1 VIDLVAEQ
9 SRLGGL
15 ERWLHDPEVDEV
27 MVNRGSDIWVDR
39 AGCLEFVGHMRTSTL
54 VAVIEQVLAPTG
66 RRVDRTRPTV
76 DARLPDGSRVCAAI
90 EPVAVDGP
98 CLAIRRFA
106 PRSLPLE
113 RFAAPD
119 VVALL
124 EALVRQ
130 RCNVVVSGATS
141 SGKTTLL
148 GAMAAC
154 VGHDARIV
162 TMEDVAELRL
172 AHPHVVRLETRDA
185 TADGV
190 GEVSLGHLLRT
201 ALRLRPDRL
210 VVGEI
215 RGAEA
220 VQLLHALNTGHDG
233 SMSTVHANSAS
244 DALARLAS
252 LVVQASPNWP
262 LAAVYEHVARAIDVV
277 VHVHRRA
284 DGVRRV
290 AEVVEVSEPTLAE
303 GAADR
308 LLEVRH
314 LARFDEVVST
324 PTRTRRACGAAT
336 LEPAP

>member
-1 VIDLVAEQ
+1 MIDLVAEQ

-15 ERWLHDPEVDEV
+15 ERWLLDPDVDEV
-27 MVNRGSDIWVDR
+27 MVNRGTDIWIDR
-39 AGCLEFVGHMRTSTL
+39 AGRLEQVGRMRAATL

-66 RRVDRTRPTV
+66 RRVDRTQPTV

-106 PRSLPLE
+106 PRCLPLE
-113 RFAAPD
+113 RFAALP
-119 VVALL
+119 VVDLL
-124 EALVRQ
+124 GTLVER

-148 GAMAAC
+148 GAMAAR
-154 VGHDARIV
+154 VDHESRIV

-172 AHPHVVRLETRDA
+172 AHPHVVRLETREA

-190 GEVSLGHLLRT
+190 GEVPLAHLLRT

-233 SMSTVHANSAS
+233 SMSTVHANGTV

-277 VHVHRRA
+277 VHVERRA
-284 DGVRRV
+284 DGARRVVEV
-290 AEVVEVSEPTLAE
+290 AEVAEPHLGADGAE
-303 GAADR
+303 R
-308 LLEVRH
+308 LLAVRV
-314 LARFDEVVST
+314 LARDDEVVDQ
-324 PTRTRRACGAAT
+324 PTRVRRTHDTRHALGAR
-336 LEPAP
+336 

>member
-1 VIDLVAEQ
+1 MIDLVAEQ

-15 ERWLHDPEVDEV
+15 ERWLHDPDVDEV

-39 AGCLEFVGHMRTSTL
+39 AGRLELVGHMRTSTL
-54 VAVIEQVLAPTG
+54 VAVIEQVLAPSG
-66 RRVDRTRPTV
+66 RRVDRTQPTV

-90 EPVAVDGP
+90 EPVSVDGP

-106 PRSLPLE
+106 PRHLPLE
-113 RFAAPD
+113 RFAGPA
-119 VVALL
+119 VVELL
-124 EALVRQ
+124 ESLVEH
-130 RCNVVVSGATS
+130 RCNIVVSGATS

-148 GAMAAC
+148 GAMAAR
-154 VGHDARIV
+154 VEREARIV

-190 GEVSLGHLLRT
+190 GEVSLGQLLRT

-233 SMSTVHANSAS
+233 SMSTVHANSAV

-262 LAAVYEHVARAIDVV
+262 LAAVYEHVARAVDMV
-277 VHVHRRA
+277 VHVQRHA
-284 DGVRRV
+284 DGARRIT
-290 AEVVEVSEPTLAE
+290 EVVEVSEPSL
-303 GAADR
+303 GNRHVDHS
-308 LLEVRH
+308 LEVRP
-314 LARFDEVVST
+314 LARFDVIEGT
-324 PTRTRRACGAAT
+324 PMRTRLSRVRAAA
-336 LEPAP
+336 APR

>member
-1 VIDLVAEQ
+1 MIDLVAEQ

-15 ERWLHDPEVDEV
+15 ERWLQDPEVDEV

-39 AGCLEFVGHMRTSTL
+39 AGRLELVGHMRTATL
-54 VAVIEQVLAPTG
+54 VAVIEQVLAPSG
-66 RRVDRTRPTV
+66 RRVDRTQPTV

-90 EPVAVDGP
+90 EPVSVDGP
-98 CLAIRRFA
+98 CLTIRRFA
-106 PRSLPLE
+106 PRSLPLG
-113 RFAAPD
+113 RFAATE

-124 EALVRQ
+124 ETLVEY
-130 RCNVVVSGATS
+130 RCNIVVSGATS

-148 GAMAAC
+148 GAMAAR
-154 VGHDARIV
+154 VGREARIV

-190 GEVSLGHLLRT
+190 GEVSLGQLLRT

-233 SMSTVHANSAS
+233 SMSTVHANSAR

-277 VHVHRRA
+277 VHVQRHA
-284 DGVRRV
+284 DGARRIT
-290 AEVVEVSEPTLAE
+290 EVVEVAEPAIGSRRIDHSL
-303 GAADR
+303 D
-308 LLEVRH
+308 VRS
-314 LARFDEVVST
+314 LARFDVVEGA
-324 PTRTRRACGAAT
+324 PTRTRRAEHAAAAVS
-336 LEPAP
+336 PQ